1 MAWKRGSIRAS
12 KEQRPYLSTF
22 TTAMAERE
30 REGFGVVRY
39 LSLLDFAER
48 ARERRERFWRK
59 EYIDMKLVR
68 GGFGGP
74 RATHLLLPSALV
86 AKVFIYQV
94 R

>member
-39 LSLLDFAER
+39 LSLLDCE
-48 ARERRERFWRK
+48 RK
-59 EYIDMKLVR
+59 EGKVLEEGIYR
-68 GGFGGP
+68 HETCTWGFGGP
-74 RATHLLLPSALV
+74 RGTRLLLPSALV